1 MKNGLFW
8 FLAVVITLGAAVYH
22 RMTGP
27 TYPVRGR
34 AVIDGTTLS
43 YKLPRSA
50 ENSRD
55 AEVRVKAPGNFQGYL
70 TYRRFK
76 TRDPWAVVPLA
87 RRGEDLV
94 ARLPKQ
100 PAAGKLAYRLL
111 LRGAGGPV
119 SLTGERQ
126 VVLRFKNPVSTS
138 LLVPH
143 VIVLFAGMLFAVASG
158 LAAVD
163 KKRNPRR
170 YVVWTLALLF
180 LGGFIFGPL
189 IQKQA
194 FGMYW
199 SGFPVGKDLTDTKA
213 LVSFLFWVAAWAAGR
228 KGKPARG
235 VVLAASVLTLI
246 TYFIPHSVL
255 GSELDYTGFKG

>member
-1 MKNGLFW
+1 MKKGLFW
-8 FLAVVITLGAAVYH
+8 FLAVVITLGTAVYQ

-27 TYPVRGR
+27 TYPVRGKT
-34 AVIDGTTLS
+34 VIDGTALS

-76 TRDPWAVVPLA
+76 TQDPWAVVPLA
-87 RRGEDLV
+87 RDGEDLV

-126 VVLRFKNPVSTS
+126 VVLRFKNPVSTW

-158 LAAVD
+158 LAAID

-170 YVVWTLALLF
+170 FVVWTLALLF

-194 FGMYW
+194 FGMFW
-199 SGFPVGKDLTDTKA
+199 SGFPVGKDLTDTKT
-213 LVSFLFWVAAWAAGR
+213 LVSFLFWVAAWVAGR

-246 TYFIPHSVL
+246 SYFIPHSVL
-255 GSELDYTGFKG
+255 GSELDYARFKG

>member
-1 MKNGLFW
+1 MKKGLFW
-8 FLAVVITLGAAVYH
+8 SLAAVITLVAALYQ

-27 TYPVRGR
+27 TYPVRGK
-34 AVIDGTTLS
+34 AVVDGTVLS

-55 AEVRVKAPGNFQGYL
+55 AEVKVKAPGNFQGYL

-76 TRDPWAVVPLA
+76 TQDSWAVVPLT
-87 RRGEDLV
+87 RRGEDL
-94 ARLPKQ
+94 AALLPKQ

-111 LRGAGGPV
+111 VRGAGGPV
-119 SLTGERQ
+119 SLTGEKQ
-126 VVLRFKNPVSTS
+126 VVLRFKNPVSTW
-138 LLVPH
+138 LVVPH

-158 LAAVD
+158 LAALD
-163 KKRNPRR
+163 KKNNPRL

-180 LGGFIFGPL
+180 LGGFVFGPL

-199 SGFPVGKDLTDTKA
+199 SGFPLGKDLTDTKT
-213 LVSFLFWVAAWAAGR
+213 LVSFLFWVAAWVAGR

-235 VVLAASVLTLI
+235 VVLTASVLTLI
-246 TYFIPHSVL
+246 TYFIPHSLL
-255 GSELDYTGFKG
+255 GSELDYTSFKG